1 MIFTSILIFS
11 TDLRQ
16 NQGHLLLAV
25 GQHLPRYL
33 SHVDLWQ
40 EEHSTVLTFSPCFIE
55 FTSWRRP
62 SLSKSR
68 ELGSGE

>member
-25 GQHLPRYL
+25 GQHLLRYL

-40 EEHSTVLTFSPCFIE
+40 DEHSETIFVKVKRTGIWRVTLFS
-55 FTSWRRP
+55 
-62 SLSKSR
+62 SKAC
-68 ELGSGE
+68 LL